1 MIILIEYAV
10 LDITKRFAFRGYNLF
25 HNSVSNARG
34 VAILIS
40 SKIPYTIHNQFC
52 DMECNIL
59 IVDIT
64 IKGTRMTIGSLYGPN
79 NDNEEFF
86 NTIRDTCSRL
96 GVTDTGKGVGMRPN

>member
-1 MIILIEYAV
+1 MSDTRLNSNKQVAAV
-10 LDITKRFAFRGYNLF
+10 LDITKRFAFRGYNLI
-25 HNSVSNARG
+25 HNSVNNARG

-40 SKIPYTIHNQFC
+40 SKIPYTIHNQYS

-79 NDNEEFF
+79 NDKTRNFL
-86 NTIRDTCSRL
+86 TL
-96 GVTDTGKGVGMRPN
+96 YVTLAVD